1 MSDSYKYIDPDYTYI
16 DPVSGLLNNLLN
28 ISDYEVLLFVES
40 SAVSKRLQELFKNPI
55 NIKGTSS
62 LLEIHHYLFQDI
74 YAWAGKVRTVNI
86 SKDGKPFFDGERFS
100 SAFQYIDSLI
110 DEYRTID
117 SSNFA
122 EIAKALASILD
133 YVNFLHP
140 FREGNGRTQR
150 EFIRLLALEKE
161 LTLNLNPA
169 DNTTVYNQY
178 MQGTINGDIELLSQL
193 IFEQINNSNLK

>member
-1 MSDSYKYIDPDYTYI
+1 MSDSYKYIDPGFTYI
-16 DPVSGLLNNLLN
+16 DPATGLLKNLQN
-28 ISDYEVLLFVES
+28 ISDPDVLLFVES
-40 SAVSKRLQELFKNPI
+40 SAVAKRLQELGNQPI
-55 NIKGTSS
+55 KIKGTSS
-62 LLEIHHYLFQDI
+62 LLEIHKHLFQDI
-74 YAWAGKVRTVNI
+74 YGWAGKVRTVNI

-110 DEYRTID
+110 EEYRTFD
-117 SSNFA
+117 SSDFA

-133 YVNFLHP
+133 HVNFLHP

-150 EFIRLLALEKE
+150 EFIRILAQEKG

-169 DNTTVYNQY
+169 DNTTVYTQY

-193 IFEQINNSNLK
+193 IFEQINKSNLK